1 MLKHKK
7 KAAKEETIPNFTGYS
22 YSEVIEDFAEC
33 DRISESELKDL
44 VCHEKYCLE
53 CNLNSFNDA
62 ELNDHLYRIYYPKRM
77 DTQVL
82 RRYLAYY
89 VNLYPKQITP
99 KVNNYLKSKKLTL
112 DEWLKSVKDG
122 QRGDILCVYLL
133 NMATGSHTVVHMK
146 HNKVWSTLKDM
157 PASHDE
163 LIQQCDK
170 HLVYLGLGIFIQ
182 LKERVPFNI
191 LGTITGQD
199 PKTHKR
205 LLASV
210 TQSIKHEVQEDYEKQ
225 RFTTKQH
232 ATVAAGSEA
241 QLERVEKEMQSTT
254 GIIGTT
260 NNPVT
265 STRMK
270 VSGPSVRSVKSVK
283 KPMVNFLPFE
293 VRLVRLSKKEIL
305 KYTQKH
311 PPSDDLHSAPGWSS
325 PVKTRSMRFK
335 SVSTQNRKHIIR
347 GRPTQR
353 LVSVSTLTIR
363 KHILRRQK
371 PKLSLKCRI
380 KGCSLAYVSFKTYK
394 DLNAHHHIYHPNIL
408 FKCPSCK
415 KGFTTP
421 STWKNHKYGC
431 SQQKLYRCNSC
442 NKQFL
447 FSSTLRQHNRSH
459 TCQKLFKCFHGKC
472 QSRYKHPQD
481 LERHIATHN
490 VDRFEC
496 EMCHKFF
503 SQKRL
508 L

>member
-7 KAAKEETIPNFTGYS
+7 KVVKEETIPNFTGYS
-22 YSEVIEDFAEC
+22 YTEVIEDFAEH

-44 VCHEKYCLE
+44 VCHEKYYLE
-53 CNLNSFNDA
+53 RSLNSFNDA

-89 VNLYPKQITP
+89 VNLYPKQITQ
-99 KVNNYLKSKKLTL
+99 KVNNYLESKKLTL

-122 QRGDILCVYLL
+122 RRGDILCVYILS
-133 NMATGSHTVVHMK
+133 MATGSHTAVHMGN
-146 HNKVWSTLKDM
+146 NKVWSMLKDR

-170 HLVYLGLGIFIQ
+170 YLVYLGLGIFLQ
-182 LKERVPFNI
+182 LKERVSFNI

-199 PKTHKR
+199 PETHKC
-205 LLASV
+205 LVASV
-210 TQSIKHEVQEDYEKQ
+210 TQSIKHEVQVDSEKQ
-225 RFTTKQH
+225 ILPIKQH
-232 ATVAAGSEA
+232 VTAAAGSEA

-265 STRMK
+265 PTRMK
-270 VSGPSVRSVKSVK
+270 VSGPSVRSVKSAK

-293 VRLVRLSKKEIL
+293 VRLVRLAEKEIL
-305 KYTQKH
+305 NYTRKH
-311 PPSDDLHSAPGWSS
+311 PPSDKLHSAPGRSS

-353 LVSVSTLTIR
+353 LVSVSTLTIW

-371 PKLSLKCRI
+371 PQLRLKCRI
-380 KGCSLAYVSFKTYK
+380 KGCTLAYVSFKTYK
-394 DLNAHHHIYHPNIL
+394 DLNMHHHIYHPNIL

-415 KGFTTP
+415 K
-421 STWKNHKYGC
+421 SIY
-431 SQQKLYRCNSC
+431 
-442 NKQFL
+442 
-447 FSSTLRQHNRSH
+447 
-459 TCQKLFKCFHGKC
+459 
-472 QSRYKHPQD
+472 HP
-481 LERHIATHN
+481 
-490 VDRFEC
+490 
-496 EMCHKFF
+496 
-503 SQKRL
+503 
-508 L
+508 